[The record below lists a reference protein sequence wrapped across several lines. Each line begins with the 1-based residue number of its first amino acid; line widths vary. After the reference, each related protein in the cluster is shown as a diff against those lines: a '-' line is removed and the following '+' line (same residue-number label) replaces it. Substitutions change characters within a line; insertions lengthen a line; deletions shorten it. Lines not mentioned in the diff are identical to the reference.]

1 MTRLILVFLCLALC
15 VGCDN
20 EAARRAKKA
29 ERLYYVVFRDLEE
42 QVETLP
48 QTIAGYAEIAEEYAD
63 TPSGKKAAERHE
75 QLVKAQ
81 VLLAGSDSLGDG
93 QWVPVYSRVDS
104 VAPGYPPAVRA
115 LGRHFFNNTYLASRS
130 GAMTRHPAII
140 RTVLEIWG
148 RQDSLWSKYEFR
160 PTEADKAW
168 RDKLCRQA
176 TDVARM
182 LEGARQYAE
191 ALRIVS
197 RGLEYG
203 VGDDAVGHAR
213 VFAAFY
219 TFRSAR
225 YVEGIDLARKALAY
239 EFLEKEDRARAYHV
253 MGLCYW
259 RLSER
264 GGGSSD
270 LRKAIDA
277 LNEALR
283 IDPELTSVR
292 ELLKELRLYQKRNP
306 A

>member
-1 MTRLILVFLCLALC
+1 MTRVIPVFLCLALC
-15 VGCDN
+15 AGCDN
-20 EAARRAKKA
+20 EAARKAKKA

-48 QTIAGYAEIAEEYAD
+48 ETIAQYAEISREYGD
-63 TPSGKKAAERHE
+63 TPSGKKAAKRHD
-75 QLVKAQ
+75 QLLKAQ
-81 VLLAGSDSLGDG
+81 ALLAGSDSLGAG
-93 QWVPVYSRVDS
+93 QWVPVYTRVDS
-104 VAPGYPPAVRA
+104 AAPGYPPVVRA

-130 GAMTRHPAII
+130 GAMTRHPTII
-140 RTVLEIWG
+140 QTVLKIWG
-148 RQDSLWSKYEFR
+148 QQDSLWSKYEFR
-160 PTEADKAW
+160 PTETDKAW

-176 TDVARM
+176 IDVARM
-182 LEGARQYAE
+182 LEGARRYGE
-191 ALRIVS
+191 ALHVVS

-203 VGDDAVGHAR
+203 VGEGAIALAR
-213 VFAAFY
+213 VFAAYY
-219 TFRSAR
+219 TFRAAR
-225 YVEGIDLARKALAY
+225 YGEGVDLARKALAY
-239 EFLEKEDRARAYHV
+239 EFLDKDDRARAHHV
-253 MGLCYW
+253 LGLCYW

-270 LRKAIDA
+270 LQKAIDA

>member
-15 VGCDN
+15 AGCDN

-48 QTIAGYAEIAEEYAD
+48 QTIAQYAEVAEKYGD

-75 QLVKAQ
+75 QLMKAQ
-81 VLLAGSDSLGDG
+81 ALLAGSDSLGDG

-104 VAPGYPPAVRA
+104 VAPGYPPVVRA
-115 LGRHFFNNTYLASRS
+115 LGRHFFNNTHLASRS
-130 GAMTRHPAII
+130 GAMTRHPSII
-140 RTVLEIWG
+140 QTVLKIWG

-182 LEGARQYAE
+182 LEGVRRYGE
-191 ALRIVS
+191 ALRVVS

-203 VGDDAVGHAR
+203 VGDDAVAHAR

-219 TFRSAR
+219 TFRAAR
-225 YVEGIDLARKALAY
+225 YAEGVDLAGKALAY
-239 EFLEKEDRARAYHV
+239 EFLEKGDRARAHHV

-270 LRKAIDA
+270 LQKAIDA

-292 ELLKELRLYQKRNP
+292 ELLKELRLYHKRNP

>member
-48 QTIAGYAEIAEEYAD
+48 QTIAGYAEIAEEYGD

-225 YVEGIDLARKALAY
+225 YAEGVDLARKALAY

-270 LRKAIDA
+270 LRMAIDA

-283 IDPELTSVR
+283 IDPELTHVR
-292 ELLKELRLYQKRNP
+292 ELLKELRVYQKRNP